1 MSAYLV
7 GIPAIFIGIF
17 LGCWLTPKIA
27 AAIIKRL
34 VAKEMKDID
43 LPFHTFNNFSLRTFL
58 GDAEPRAYP
67 YMNEKLLSKI
77 NEHLRKDHAL
87 LVETATQGISSDDN
101 MIEYLK
107 KTGLLNEM
115 GIYQDEA
122 QKKFS
127 ITDCTKN
134 KFASKAAYA
143 QYNPVSPPQGPV
155 RLPAEFEPIGAV
167 LLSFP
172 IYYPHCWKTHA
183 EFIRQIVTE
192 ADAFVVV
199 PNECWQK
206 AVMLYLAQKEIP
218 MEAVKFLHLAT
229 DDVWT
234 RDYGPTSVL
243 IGAEQ
248 RPAFIWNPYYI
259 RMQNYYKFDADAA
272 AAALSMNVDI
282 PVYRLPM
289 VIEGGNI
296 ITDGKGTV
304 MLMESVLDVNPD
316 IDKQK
321 LKKIAKDYFGCT
333 RLITFPP
340 CKGEITG
347 HIDMIVKFVDEDTVM
362 VCSSTKGYKWY
373 NNFENI
379 THELSKMKSVNGKPY
394 TVIRVPMPKTSN
406 NAKNVWSYINSL
418 TLNKKVIVPIFN
430 VPEDKEALEIYRSAM
445 PNHEIV
451 GIDFHRYPVGSVH
464 CQSKEIYQRVLNY
477 SG

>member
-1 MSAYLV
+1 MSVYLV

-17 LGCWLTPKIA
+17 LGCWLIPKIA
-27 AAIIKRL
+27 AVIIKHL

-58 GDAEPRAYP
+58 GDAEPRTYP
-67 YMNEKLLSKI
+67 YLSEKLLLDI
-77 NEHLRKDHAL
+77 NDSLRKDHAL
-87 LVETATQGISSDDN
+87 LVETATQGISSDN
-101 MIEYLK
+101 KMIEYLK
-107 KTGLLNEM
+107 KTGLLNEI
-115 GIYQDEA
+115 GVSQDEV
-122 QKKFS
+122 QKKLS
-127 ITDCTKN
+127 LIDCTKN

-143 QYNPVSPPQGPV
+143 RYNPVSPPQGPV

-172 IYYPHCWKTHA
+172 IYYPLSWKTHA
-183 EFIRQIVTE
+183 EFIRQIISE
-192 ADAFVVV
+192 ADAFVIV
-199 PNECWQK
+199 PNEHWQK
-206 AVMLYLAQKEIP
+206 AVMLYLTQREIP
-218 MEAVKFLHLAT
+218 LDSVRFLHFIT
-229 DDVWT
+229 DDVWM
-234 RDYGPTSVL
+234 RDYGPTSIL
-243 IGAEQ
+243 IGTDQ

-259 RMQNYYKFDADAA
+259 RAQNYYKFDADAA
-272 AAALSMNVDI
+272 AALSMNLDI

-304 MLMESVLDVNPD
+304 MIMESVLDVNPD

-321 LKKIAKDYFGCT
+321 LKTIAKDYFGCT
-333 RLITFPP
+333 RLITFPQ

-347 HIDMIVKFVDEDTVM
+347 HIDMIIKFVDEDIVM
-362 VCSSTKGYKWY
+362 VCSSEKGFKWY
-373 NNFENI
+373 NDFENMAS
-379 THELSKMKSVNGKPY
+379 ELSKMKSVNGKPY

-406 NAKNVWSYINSL
+406 NSKNVWSYINSL

-445 PNHEIV
+445 PNHEIA

-464 CQSKEIYQRVLNY
+464 CQSKEIYQKILNHN
-477 SG
+477 G